1 MPGMN
6 SKDPVIH
13 YKLRLGPLL
22 AELQQTQA
30 ALSRHCGVSKSTI
43 NVICRFNRW
52 PQTTRTNETAM
63 RPRIEQFLRGAGAT
77 EKQVLSAFD
86 ALFEGALPPHG
97 HAAGAL
103 QSHGQQGQSENREE
117 QEMLLRAQ
125 RLTPE
130 ARQQF
135 GILRDPFVNEIRD
148 VADVFET
155 SDIRYVRASVRQ
167 TALHGGMLAV
177 ISESGGG
184 KSVIRKDT
192 QAWVNSGH
200 DEIIV
205 IEPYVVGASSH
216 SRVGKPLL
224 ASDITARVIKALDP
238 HAKLRQTLEARTDQM
253 HAMLRESHKLGY
265 KHVLIIE
272 EAHDLTVP
280 TLKSLKRFYEIEDGF
295 AKLLSIV
302 LIGQTELRRKLSEKN
317 PEVREVVQRCELIT
331 LPPLDNHVGEYLA
344 HKFKRVDVD
353 VAKVMDAGAVAMIRT
368 VLRRTVTETFGG
380 KKQSMEQSLCYPL
393 AINNLVTRAMNLAAE
408 IGAPQVTAELV
419 EAAIKGD

>member
-1 MPGMN
+1 MN
-6 SKDPVIH
+6 SKNPVIH
-13 YKLRLGPLL
+13 YKLRLGLL
-22 AELQQTQA
+22 MTELQLTQS
-30 ALSRHCGVSKSTI
+30 ALGRHCSVSKATI
-43 NVICRFNRW
+43 NLICRYNKW
-52 PQTTRTNETAM
+52 PKTTRINQTVL
-63 RPRIEQFLRGAGAT
+63 RPRIEHFLRGMVAT
-77 EKQVLSAFD
+77 DEQVLSAFD
-86 ALFEGALPPHG
+86 ELFEGALPPHG

-103 QSHGQQGQSENREE
+103 QSHGQTGQSENQEE

-155 SDIRYVRASVRQ
+155 PDIRYVRASVRQ

-192 QAWVNSGH
+192 QAWVNNGH

-205 IEPYVVGASSH
+205 IEPYVVGTSNH

-224 ASDITARVIKALDP
+224 ASDITARVIKTLDP
-238 HAKLRQTLEARTDQM
+238 QAKLRITLESRTDQM
-253 HAMLRESHKLGY
+253 HAMLRESSKMGH

-272 EAHDLTVP
+272 EAHDLAVP

-353 VAKVMDAGAVAMIRT
+353 ISSVLDAGAVDMIRT
-368 VLRRTVTETFGG
+368 VLRRTVNETFGG
-380 KKQSMEQSLCYPL
+380 KKQSVEQSLCYPL
-393 AINNLVTRAMNLAAE
+393 AINNLVTRAINLAAE
-408 IGAPQVTAELV
+408 IGAPKVTAELV
-419 EAAIKGD
+419 EAAIKGE

>member
-1 MPGMN
+1 MLHLKVLLPALGLTQSGLTKHLRKYVVGISTATVSLLCN
-6 SKDPVIH
+6 YGHWPRSRSHTKEYLISKIT
-13 YKLRLGPLL
+13 
-22 AELQQTQA
+22 EFLQQNDATPEQIACAFEPVPGDTNGGEPQQRCNA
-30 ALSRHCGVSKSTI
+30 AV
-43 NVICRFNRW
+43 
-52 PQTTRTNETAM
+52 A
-63 RPRIEQFLRGAGAT
+63 PRSPGR
-77 EKQVLSAFD
+77 
-86 ALFEGALPPHG
+86 
-97 HAAGAL
+97 
-103 QSHGQQGQSENREE
+103 QGQSENQEE

-192 QAWVNSGH
+192 QAWVNNGH

-205 IEPYVVGASSH
+205 IEPYVVGTSNH
-216 SRVGKPLL
+216 TRVGKPLL
-224 ASDITARVIKALDP
+224 ASDITARVIKTLDP
-238 HAKLRQTLEARTDQM
+238 HAKLRSTLEARTDQM
-253 HAMLRESHKLGY
+253 HAMLRESSKLGH

-272 EAHDLTVP
+272 EAHDLAVP

-344 HKFKRVDVD
+344 HKFKRVEVD
-353 VAKVMDAGAVAMIRT
+353 VAKVLEAGAAAMIRT

-408 IGAPQVTAELV
+408 IGAPKVTAELV

>member
-1 MPGMN
+1 MLHLKVLLPALGLTQSGLTRHLRKYVVGISTATVSLLCN
-6 SKDPVIH
+6 YGHWPRSRSHTKEYLISKIT
-13 YKLRLGPLL
+13 
-22 AELQQTQA
+22 EFLQQNDATPEQIACAFEPVPGDTNGGEPQQRCNA
-30 ALSRHCGVSKSTI
+30 AV
-43 NVICRFNRW
+43 
-52 PQTTRTNETAM
+52 A
-63 RPRIEQFLRGAGAT
+63 
-77 EKQVLSAFD
+77 
-86 ALFEGALPPHG
+86 PHSPG
-97 HAAGAL
+97 R
-103 QSHGQQGQSENREE
+103 QGQSENQEE

-192 QAWVNSGH
+192 QAWVNNGH

-205 IEPYVVGASSH
+205 IEPYVVGTSNH
-216 SRVGKPLL
+216 TRVGKPLL
-224 ASDITARVIKALDP
+224 ASDITARVIKTLDP
-238 HAKLRQTLEARTDQM
+238 HAKLRSTLEARTDQM
-253 HAMLRESHKLGY
+253 HAMLRESSKLGH

-272 EAHDLTVP
+272 EAHDLAVP

-353 VAKVMDAGAVAMIRT
+353 VAKVLDAEAVAMIRT

-419 EAAIKGD
+419 EEAIKGD

>member
-1 MPGMN
+1 MLHLKVLLPALGLTQSGLTKHLRKYVVGISTATVSLLCN
-6 SKDPVIH
+6 YGHWPRSRSHTKEYLISKIT
-13 YKLRLGPLL
+13 
-22 AELQQTQA
+22 EFLQQNDATPEQIACAFEPVTGDTNGGEPQQRCNA
-30 ALSRHCGVSKSTI
+30 AV
-43 NVICRFNRW
+43 
-52 PQTTRTNETAM
+52 A
-63 RPRIEQFLRGAGAT
+63 
-77 EKQVLSAFD
+77 
-86 ALFEGALPPHG
+86 PHSPG
-97 HAAGAL
+97 R
-103 QSHGQQGQSENREE
+103 QGQSENQEE

-192 QAWVNSGH
+192 QAWVNNGH

-205 IEPYVVGASSH
+205 IEPYVVGTSNH
-216 SRVGKPLL
+216 TRVGKPLL
-224 ASDITARVIKALDP
+224 ASDITARVIKTLDP
-238 HAKLRQTLEARTDQM
+238 HAKLRSTLEARTDQM
-253 HAMLRESHKLGY
+253 HAMLRESSKLGH

-272 EAHDLTVP
+272 EAHDLAVP

-353 VAKVMDAGAVAMIRT
+353 VAKVLDAGAVAMIRT

>member
-1 MPGMN
+1 MN
-6 SKDPVIH
+6 SKNPVIH
-13 YKLRLGPLL
+13 YKLRLGLL
-22 AELQQTQA
+22 MTELQLTQS
-30 ALSRHCGVSKSTI
+30 ALGRHCSVSKATI
-43 NVICRFNRW
+43 NLICRYNKW
-52 PQTTRTNETAM
+52 PKTTRINQTVL
-63 RPRIEQFLRGAGAT
+63 RPRIECFLRGMGAT
-77 EKQVLSAFD
+77 DEQVLSAFD
-86 ALFEGALPPHG
+86 ELFEGALPPHG

-103 QSHGQQGQSENREE
+103 QSHGQTGQSENQEE

-155 SDIRYVRASVRQ
+155 PDIRYVRASVRQ

-192 QAWVNSGH
+192 QAWVNNGH

-205 IEPYVVGASSH
+205 IEPYVVGTSNH

-224 ASDITARVIKALDP
+224 ASDITARVIKTLDP
-238 HAKLRQTLEARTDQM
+238 QAKLRITLESRTDQM
-253 HAMLRESHKLGY
+253 HAMLRESSKMGH

-272 EAHDLTVP
+272 EAHDLAVP

-353 VAKVMDAGAVAMIRT
+353 ISSVLDAGAVDMIRT
-368 VLRRTVTETFGG
+368 VLRRTVNETFGG
-380 KKQSMEQSLCYPL
+380 KKQSVEQSLCYPL
-393 AINNLVTRAMNLAAE
+393 AINNLVTRAINLAAE
-408 IGAPQVTAELV
+408 IGAPKVTAELV

>member
-1 MPGMN
+1 MLHLKVLLPALGLTQSGLTKHLRKYVVGISTATVSLLCN
-6 SKDPVIH
+6 YGHWPRSRSHTKEYLISKIT
-13 YKLRLGPLL
+13 
-22 AELQQTQA
+22 EFLQQNDATPEQIACAFEPVPGDTNGGEPQQRCNA
-30 ALSRHCGVSKSTI
+30 AV
-43 NVICRFNRW
+43 
-52 PQTTRTNETAM
+52 A
-63 RPRIEQFLRGAGAT
+63 
-77 EKQVLSAFD
+77 
-86 ALFEGALPPHG
+86 PHSPG
-97 HAAGAL
+97 R
-103 QSHGQQGQSENREE
+103 QGQSENQEE

-192 QAWVNSGH
+192 QAWVNNGH

-205 IEPYVVGASSH
+205 IEPYVVGTSNH
-216 SRVGKPLL
+216 TRVGKPLL
-224 ASDITARVIKALDP
+224 ASDITARVIKTLDP
-238 HAKLRQTLEARTDQM
+238 HAKLRSTLEARTDQM
-253 HAMLRESHKLGY
+253 HAMLRESSKLGH

-272 EAHDLTVP
+272 EAHDLAVP

-344 HKFKRVDVD
+344 HKFKRVEVD
-353 VAKVMDAGAVAMIRT
+353 VAKVLDAGAVAMIRT

-408 IGAPQVTAELV
+408 IGAPKVTAELV

>member
-1 MPGMN
+1 MN

-22 AELQQTQA
+22 AELQQTQT
-30 ALSRHCGVSKSTI
+30 ALGRHCGVSKSTI
-43 NVICRFNRW
+43 NVICRYNRW
-52 PQTTRTNETAM
+52 PKTTRTNETAM
-63 RPRIEQFLRGAGAT
+63 RPRIEQFLRGSGAT
-77 EKQVLSAFD
+77 QEQVLSAFD
-86 ALFEGALPPHG
+86 ELFEGALPPHG

-103 QSHGQQGQSENREE
+103 QSHGQQGQSENQEE

-130 ARQQF
+130 ARKQF

-192 QAWVNSGH
+192 QAWVNNGH

-205 IEPYVVGASSH
+205 IEPYVVGTSSH

-224 ASDITARVIKALDP
+224 ASDITGRVIKALDP

-253 HAMLRESHKLGY
+253 HAMLRESSKLGH

-272 EAHDLTVP
+272 EAHDLAVP

-353 VAKVMDAGAVAMIRT
+353 VAKVMDAEAVAMIRT
-368 VLRRTVTETFGG
+368 VLRRTVNETFGG
-380 KKQSMEQSLCYPL
+380 KKQSVEQSLCYPL

>member
-1 MPGMN
+1 MLHLKVLLPALGLTQSGLTKHLRKYVVGISTATVSLLCN
-6 SKDPVIH
+6 YGHWPRSRSHTKEYLISKIT
-13 YKLRLGPLL
+13 
-22 AELQQTQA
+22 EFLQQNDATPEQIACAFEPVPGDTNGGEPQQRCNA
-30 ALSRHCGVSKSTI
+30 AV
-43 NVICRFNRW
+43 
-52 PQTTRTNETAM
+52 A
-63 RPRIEQFLRGAGAT
+63 
-77 EKQVLSAFD
+77 
-86 ALFEGALPPHG
+86 PHSPG
-97 HAAGAL
+97 R
-103 QSHGQQGQSENREE
+103 QGQSENQEE

-192 QAWVNSGH
+192 QAWVNNGH

-205 IEPYVVGASSH
+205 IEPYVVGTSNH
-216 SRVGKPLL
+216 TRVGKPLL
-224 ASDITARVIKALDP
+224 ASDITARVIKTLDP
-238 HAKLRQTLEARTDQM
+238 HAKLRSTLEARTDQM
-253 HAMLRESHKLGY
+253 HAMLRESSKLGH

-272 EAHDLTVP
+272 EAHDLAVP

-331 LPPLDNHVGEYLA
+331 LPPLDNHVGDYLA

-353 VAKVMDAGAVAMIRT
+353 VAKVLDAEAVAMIRT

-419 EAAIKGD
+419 EEAIKGD

>member
-1 MPGMN
+1 MLHLKVLLPALGLTQSGLTKHLRKYVVGISTATVSLLCN
-6 SKDPVIH
+6 YGHWPRSRSHTKEYLISKIT
-13 YKLRLGPLL
+13 
-22 AELQQTQA
+22 EFLQQNDATPEQIACAFEPVPGDTNGGEPQQRCNA
-30 ALSRHCGVSKSTI
+30 AVAPLSPGR
-43 NVICRFNRW
+43 
-52 PQTTRTNETAM
+52 
-63 RPRIEQFLRGAGAT
+63 
-77 EKQVLSAFD
+77 
-86 ALFEGALPPHG
+86 
-97 HAAGAL
+97 
-103 QSHGQQGQSENREE
+103 QGQSENQEE

-192 QAWVNSGH
+192 QAWVNNGH

-205 IEPYVVGASSH
+205 IEPYVVGTSNH
-216 SRVGKPLL
+216 TRVGKPLL
-224 ASDITARVIKALDP
+224 ASDITARVIKTLDP
-238 HAKLRQTLEARTDQM
+238 HAKLRSTLEARTDQM
-253 HAMLRESHKLGY
+253 HAMLRESSKLGH

-272 EAHDLTVP
+272 EAHDLAVP

-353 VAKVMDAGAVAMIRT
+353 VAKVLDAGAVAMIRT

-408 IGAPQVTAELV
+408 IGAPKVTAELV

>member
-1 MPGMN
+1 
-6 SKDPVIH
+6 
-13 YKLRLGPLL
+13 
-22 AELQQTQA
+22 
-30 ALSRHCGVSKSTI
+30 
-43 NVICRFNRW
+43 
-52 PQTTRTNETAM
+52 
-63 RPRIEQFLRGAGAT
+63 
-77 EKQVLSAFD
+77 
-86 ALFEGALPPHG
+86 
-97 HAAGAL
+97 
-103 QSHGQQGQSENREE
+103 
-117 QEMLLRAQ
+117 MLLRAQ

-155 SDIRYVRASVRQ
+155 PDIRYVRASVRQ

-192 QAWVNSGH
+192 QAWVNNGH

-205 IEPYVVGASSH
+205 IEPYVVGTSNH

-224 ASDITARVIKALDP
+224 ASDITARVIKTLDP
-238 HAKLRQTLEARTDQM
+238 QAKLRITLESRTDQM
-253 HAMLRESHKLGY
+253 HAMLRESSKMGH

-272 EAHDLTVP
+272 EAHDLAVP

-353 VAKVMDAGAVAMIRT
+353 ISSVLDAGAVDMIRT
-368 VLRRTVTETFGG
+368 VLRRTVNETFGG
-380 KKQSMEQSLCYPL
+380 KKQSVEQSLCYPL
-393 AINNLVTRAMNLAAE
+393 AINNLVTRAINLAAE
-408 IGAPQVTAELV
+408 IGAPKVTAELV
-419 EAAIKGD
+419 EAAIKGE

>member
-1 MPGMN
+1 MLHLKVLLPALGLTQSGLTKHLRKYVVGISTATVSLLCN
-6 SKDPVIH
+6 YGHWPRSRSHTKEYLISKIT
-13 YKLRLGPLL
+13 
-22 AELQQTQA
+22 EFLQQNDATPEQIACAFEPVPGDTNGGEPQQRCNA
-30 ALSRHCGVSKSTI
+30 AV
-43 NVICRFNRW
+43 
-52 PQTTRTNETAM
+52 A
-63 RPRIEQFLRGAGAT
+63 
-77 EKQVLSAFD
+77 
-86 ALFEGALPPHG
+86 PHSPG
-97 HAAGAL
+97 R
-103 QSHGQQGQSENREE
+103 QGQSENQEE

-192 QAWVNSGH
+192 QAWVNNGH

-205 IEPYVVGASSH
+205 IEPYVVGTSNH
-216 SRVGKPLL
+216 TRVGKPLL
-224 ASDITARVIKALDP
+224 ASDITARVIKTLDP
-238 HAKLRQTLEARTDQM
+238 HAKLRSTLEARTDQM
-253 HAMLRESHKLGY
+253 HAMLRESSKLGH

-272 EAHDLTVP
+272 EAHDLAVP

-353 VAKVMDAGAVAMIRT
+353 VAKVLDAGAVAMIRT

-408 IGAPQVTAELV
+408 IGAPKVTAELV

>member
-1 MPGMN
+1 MN
-6 SKDPVIH
+6 SKNPVIH
-13 YKLRLGPLL
+13 YKLRLGLL
-22 AELQQTQA
+22 MTELQLTQS
-30 ALSRHCGVSKSTI
+30 ALGRHCSVSKATI
-43 NVICRFNRW
+43 NLICRYNKW
-52 PQTTRTNETAM
+52 PKTTRINQTVL
-63 RPRIEQFLRGAGAT
+63 RPRIEHFLRGMGAT
-77 EKQVLSAFD
+77 DEQVLSAFD
-86 ALFEGALPPHG
+86 ELFEGALPPHG

-103 QSHGQQGQSENREE
+103 QSHGQTGQSENQEE

-155 SDIRYVRASVRQ
+155 PDIRYVRASVRQ

-192 QAWVNSGH
+192 QAWVNNGH

-205 IEPYVVGASSH
+205 IEPYVVGTSNH

-224 ASDITARVIKALDP
+224 ASDITARVIKTLDP
-238 HAKLRQTLEARTDQM
+238 QAKLRITLESRTDQM
-253 HAMLRESHKLGY
+253 HAMLRESSKMGH

-272 EAHDLTVP
+272 EAHDLAVP

-353 VAKVMDAGAVAMIRT
+353 ISSVLDAGAVDMIRT
-368 VLRRTVTETFGG
+368 VLRRTVNETFGG
-380 KKQSMEQSLCYPL
+380 KKQSVEQSLCYPL
-393 AINNLVTRAMNLAAE
+393 AINNLVTRAINLAAE
-408 IGAPQVTAELV
+408 IGAPKVTAELV